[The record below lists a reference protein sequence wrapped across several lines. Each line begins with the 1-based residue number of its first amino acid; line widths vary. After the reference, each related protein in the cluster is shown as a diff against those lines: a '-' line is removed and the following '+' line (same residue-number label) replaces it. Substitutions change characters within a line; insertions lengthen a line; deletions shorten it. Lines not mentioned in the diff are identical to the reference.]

1 MNESELYMDINDYD
15 DYDPDGYGPNDYD
28 SDGFGYGYDNDND
41 NNPDA
46 VGPSDVGPTIDPYTN
61 YTDPQDLGGDTS
73 LFLVST
79 MFIVCSASLLYKLYG
94 CVKMQCR
101 RESLRSYVINHQ
113 TIDIGPVSRTTIN
126 GLPGSPSINVDPC
139 SICLEPFVISDKS
152 ITLRCGHKYHTHC
165 IIDWLQRDNICPLC
179 RQVVPLN

>member
-1 MNESELYMDINDYD
+1 MNVSELYMDINDYD
-15 DYDPDGYGPNDYD
+15 DYDYGPNE
-28 SDGFGYGYDNDND
+28 GYGYDPDND
-41 NNPDA
+41 S

-61 YTDPQDLGGDTS
+61 STESKNLGGEQS
-73 LFLVST
+73 LFLLST

-101 RESLRSYVINHQ
+101 RESLRAYVINHQ
-113 TIDIGPVSRTTIN
+113 TIDTGPVSRTTLHS
-126 GLPGSPSINVDPC
+126 LPGSPSINIDPC
-139 SICLEPFVISDKS
+139 SICLEPFVITDKS
-152 ITLRCGHKYHTHC
+152 ITLKCGHKYHTHC

>member
-15 DYDPDGYGPNDYD
+15 DYDYGPNGPN
-28 SDGFGYGYDNDND
+28 DGYGYGYDYDPDN
-41 NNPDA
+41 DA
-46 VGPSDVGPTIDPYTN
+46 VGPSDVGPTINPYTN
-61 YTDPQDLGGDTS
+61 YTDPQDLGGDPS

-113 TIDIGPVSRTTIN
+113 TIDTGPVSRTTIY

-139 SICLEPFVISDKS
+139 SICLEPFVITDKS
-152 ITLRCGHKYHTHC
+152 ITLKCGHKYHTHC

>member
-15 DYDPDGYGPNDYD
+15 DYGPNGPNDGYGY
-28 SDGFGYGYDNDND
+28 GYGYDNDD
-41 NNPDA
+41 T
-46 VGPSDVGPTIDPYTN
+46 VEPSDVGPTINPYTN
-61 YTDPQDLGGDTS
+61 YTDAQNLGGDPS
-73 LFLVST
+73 LFLIST

-113 TIDIGPVSRTTIN
+113 TIDIGPVSRTIIN

-139 SICLEPFVISDKS
+139 SICLESFVISDKS

-179 RQVVPLN
+179 RQVVPLK

>member
-1 MNESELYMDINDYD
+1 MNVSELYMDINDYD
-15 DYDPDGYGPNDYD
+15 DFDYDPND
-28 SDGFGYGYDNDND
+28 GYGYDTNTNE
-41 NNPDA
+41 P
-46 VGPSDVGPTIDPYTN
+46 VIGGPTINPYTN
-61 YTDPQDLGGDTS
+61 YTESKNIGGEQS
-73 LFLVST
+73 LFLLST

-101 RESLRSYVINHQ
+101 RESLRAYVINHQ
-113 TIDIGPVSRTTIN
+113 TIDTGLVRHPSIN

-139 SICLEPFVISDKS
+139 SICLEAFVITDKS
-152 ITLRCGHKYHTHC
+152 ITLKCGHKYHTHC

>member
-15 DYDPDGYGPNDYD
+15 DYDYGPNGPNDYD
-28 SDGFGYGYDNDND
+28 SDGYGYGYGPDND
-41 NNPDA
+41 PT
-46 VGPSDVGPTIDPYTN
+46 DVGPTINPYTN
-61 YTDPQDLGGDTS
+61 YTDPQDLGGDPS
-73 LFLVST
+73 LFLIST

-113 TIDIGPVSRTTIN
+113 TIDIGPVSRTIIN

-139 SICLEPFVISDKS
+139 SICLESFVISDKS

-179 RQVVPLN
+179 RQVVPLK